1 MKMKKVISI
10 TMVLLISF
18 MLLPASAF
26 AATTPGQSTYGDYA
40 NSLAPLG
47 VFVGTGSGYELD
59 RAPTRVEGLVMLI
72 RLLGVEDEALLM
84 RGTKVPFNDVPKWA
98 NGYVAYAYA
107 NDLTKGVSKTKFGS
121 SNNMEAKAFVTFLL
135 RSLGYRDAAGDFSY
149 TNALSFAKG
158 ISLINNSTYST
169 LSGSPFLRAHV
180 AKTSYDTLKFPIRGT
195 DVPLINNLMAEGK
208 INNNVGNAFI
218 ATVLQDPVP
227 LTSAPQQNEVGN
239 IEIADN
245 ANCIVMI
252 NATSNNGESQGS
264 GVILSSDGTI
274 VTNYHVIEGARSLV
288 VTFNDGSTYQGAVY
302 VQDYNVG
309 TDLAI
314 LKINKSGLR
323 AAVIGD
329 SRDLKQGESIVV
341 IGSPYGLFNSVT
353 EGIVSAIRPQDIQ
366 VSAAINHGN
375 SGGGLFNSRGELV
388 GITYAR
394 VEAADNLGFAIP
406 INKVEALTGKKM
418 MALSSFSNIT
428 GTDTLKKIAPPN
440 YIYIVDEKNEEVHI
454 NWNPV
459 NGADYYYFYYQ
470 EDGEDTYWY
479 DEEQG
484 KQKKFYYS
492 KDYSVNFYNLTPGV
506 RYNIIVTSVSGG
518 IESDDSEVFSFV
530 KKYGGFTS
538 YYKDD
543 YGVPDFGRMFGI
555 KVYLESEGSYFY
567 KSSDMVS
574 GYITQYAD
582 ALNRNGFMYMTSY
595 KDSDGNT
602 VMIYE
607 NYYLDKTVT
616 TSTLKIGGTYG
627 YIICVYNKLF

>member
-1 MKMKKVISI
+1 MKMKKIISI
-10 TMVLLISF
+10 TLVLLMCL

-26 AATTPGQSTYGDYA
+26 AATTPSQSTYGDYA
-40 NSLAPLG
+40 DSLAPLG

-72 RLLGVEDEALLM
+72 RLLGVEKEALLM
-84 RGTKVPFNDVPKWA
+84 KGTKVPFTDVPNWA
-98 NGYVAYAYA
+98 NGYVAYAYT

-158 ISLINNSTYST
+158 ISLLNNSTYTT

-208 INNNVGNAFI
+208 IKNNVGNAFI
-218 ATVLQDPVP
+218 ATVLQDPAP
-227 LTSAPQQNEVGN
+227 LTNTPQQNGGSS

-252 NATSNNGESQGS
+252 NATGNNGESQGS

-274 VTNYHVIEGARSLV
+274 VTNYHVIEGASSLV
-288 VTFNDGSTYQGAVY
+288 VTFNDGSTYKGAVY
-302 VQDYNVG
+302 VQDYNIG

-323 AAVIGD
+323 PAVIGD
-329 SRDLKQGESIVV
+329 SRNLKQGESIVV

-353 EGIVSAIRPQDIQ
+353 EGIISAIRPQDIQ

-375 SGGGLFNSRGELV
+375 SGGGLFNSQGKLV

-428 GTDTLKKIAPPN
+428 ATDTLKKIAPPN
-440 YIYIVDEKNEEVHI
+440 NIYIVDEKNEEVFI

-479 DEEQG
+479 DDEQG
-484 KQKKFYYS
+484 KQTKFYYS
-492 KDYSVNFYNLTPGV
+492 KDYSANYYNLTPGE
-506 RYNIIVTSVSGG
+506 RYNIIVTSVRDGV
-518 IESDDSEVFSFV
+518 ESDDSQVFSFV

-538 YYKDD
+538 HYKKD

-555 KVYLESEGSYFY
+555 TPHIEITGGYFY
-567 KSSDMVS
+567 NIRDVMWED
-574 GYITQYAD
+574 IEAYAD
-582 ALNRNGFMYMTSY
+582 ALERNSFMYMRSY
-595 KDSDGNT
+595 EDRDGNT
-602 VMIYE
+602 VMVYE
-607 NYYLDKTVT
+607 NYYLNKIVT
-616 TSTLKIGGTYG
+616 TGITKINGVSG
-627 YIICVYNKLF
+627 YFISIDDK